1 MKILNQNQTVQMIKV
16 KRYQHQRLTFN
27 FSFITPD
34 KKYNLKNQEKKTK
47 LKLIQILESLSQ
59 EDKVALLARGK
70 NNGLEKIPENEIRS
84 LRLHPE
90 FKNERIADCEDDF
103 WIFRL
108 SKGGRVIGKINRNVF
123 YILAVDTKFKL
134 YNHGS

>member
-1 MKILNQNQTVQMIKV
+1 M
-16 KRYQHQRLTFN
+16 TFN
-27 FSFITPD
+27 FSFITPN
-34 KKYNLKNQEKKTK
+34 KKYNLKSQEKKIK

-90 FKNERIADCEDDF
+90 FKTERIADYEDDF

-108 SKGGRVIGKINRNVF
+108 SKDGRVIGKINRNVF